1 MTIYSLLIHDEN
13 FNTEYPSIIHSQTE
27 YNVINKHQ
35 LRDILEKEGG
45 YVAQLFK
52 DDKNIL
58 EITTTVRKDN
68 LKRIPKIGDLVCYN
82 PPYYK
87 GLEYGKVIGFNNGG
101 LPMVK
106 VKEEDEEDEVEICT
120 PKTGFIIIK

>member
-1 MTIYSLLIHDEN
+1 MKTYSLFIHDEN
-13 FNTEYPSIIHSQTE
+13 FDTEYPSIIHSQTE
-27 YNVINKHQ
+27 NEVINKHQ

-52 DDKNIL
+52 DDENIL
-58 EITTTVRKDN
+58 EITTIVRKDN

-87 GLEYGKVIGFNNGG
+87 GLVHGKVVGFNNGG
-101 LPMVK
+101 LPMVETE
-106 VKEEDEEDEVEICT
+106 EEDGKEVCI
-120 PKTGFIIIK
+120 PKTGFIIINREL